1 MSGMFFRATKANPD
15 VSKWDTSNVINM
27 YGMFWAAKNANPD
40 VSKWNTSKVT
50 NISSIFDSSGAVELD
65 LSNWDINKITENE
78 FAFKDTSKL
87 EFLSFKKLPKKHKLT
102 VFAGKY
108 KVDVLKADGSVE
120 KTDGPYEK
128 DKEYEFN
135 KNTGYRIY
143 LAETSEPKLRRIFG
157 NNRYETAV
165 KLSQSL
171 TNGSEKV
178 FVASGISMI
187 DALNVGPY
195 AGRLKTPVLLTYY

>member
-1 MSGMFFRATKANPD
+1 MNDLARRSRTL
-15 VSKWDTSNVINM
+15 SWL
-27 YGMFWAAKNANPD
+27 
-40 VSKWNTSKVT
+40 
-50 NISSIFDSSGAVELD
+50 SIFDSSGAVELD

-102 VFAGKY
+102 KFAEKY
-108 KVDVLKADGSVE
+108 KVDVLNADGTVLKTEGPFE
-120 KTDGPYEK
+120 KNI
-128 DKEYEFN
+128 EYTFN
-135 KNTGYRIY
+135 KNTGYRVY
-143 LAETSEPKLRRIFG
+143 LNEKSQRIFG
-157 NNRYETAV
+157 ADRYETAV

-178 FVASGISMI
+178 FIASGISMI

-195 AGRLKTPVLLTYY
+195 AGRLKAPRLSNGSCALM